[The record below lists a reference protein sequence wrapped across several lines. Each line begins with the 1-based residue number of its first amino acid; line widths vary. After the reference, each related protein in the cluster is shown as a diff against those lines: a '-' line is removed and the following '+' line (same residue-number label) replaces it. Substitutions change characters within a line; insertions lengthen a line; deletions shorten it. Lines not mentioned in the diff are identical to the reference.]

1 MDFRREPCLDKEPS
15 KNRFLIVSLNP
26 TYQVI
31 VGYGRLNEGHVNR
44 TDRWRNGFS
53 GKGFNVARKLA
64 ELGAQAVLLTHMNPY
79 RIEECREEARGLG
92 FDVCCVSDPSPIRT
106 CVTLL
111 QNSRRGASKEQINL
125 PFDASES
132 MTTTELVENTPPIE
146 GVDTQRKVMENYETL
161 LSQTDCVIITG
172 TRSPGYDSNIYANMT
187 AMARRVG
194 KYTILDIKGQDLL
207 RCLSNEEEFLPNLI
221 KPNMEEFIQ
230 TFGCEEDPVAVL
242 ERLNCN
248 AVITNGSKGCF
259 VYDSKSREG
268 LVHIGSLRVKPRNT
282 TGCGDAFT
290 AGLAY
295 SLMRGCDLLAACHEG
310 TMAGAAKAQEKPI

>member
-1 MDFRREPCLDKEPS
+1 MGKEPS

-44 TDRWRNGFS
+44 TDRWCNGFS

-64 ELGAQAVLLTHMNPY
+64 DLGARAVLLTHMNPA
-79 RIEECREEARGLG
+79 RIEECRTEARALG
-92 FDVCCVSDPSPIRT
+92 FEVDCVSDPSPIRT
-106 CVTLL
+106 CVT
-111 QNSRRGASKEQINL
+111 
-125 PFDASES
+125 
-132 MTTTELVENTPPIE
+132 
-146 GVDTQRKVMENYETL
+146 
-161 LSQTDCVIITG
+161 
-172 TRSPGYDSNIYANMT
+172 
-187 AMARRVG
+187 
-194 KYTILDIKGQDLL
+194 IL
-207 RCLSNEEEFLPNLI
+207 
-221 KPNMEEFIQ
+221 Q

-268 LVHIGSLRVKPRNT
+268 LVHIGSLRVKSRNT